1 MLQISGLC
9 RKYRVRTLYAFGSAL
24 TERFDSRSDVDL
36 IADFD
41 KESEADYFDNYFDF
55 KYSLE
60 EVFGRNVD
68 LLEGVPIRNV
78 YLRKDIER
86 TKKLLYG

>member
-9 RKYRVRTLYAFGSAL
+9 RKYGVRTLYAFGSAL

-41 KESEADYFDNYFDF
+41 KESGADYFDNYFDF

-68 LLEGVPIRNV
+68 LLEGMPIRNV
-78 YLRKDIER
+78 YLRRDIER